1 MTNVQE
7 RSIAIPVAEWT
18 AVAERLG
25 HFLAS
30 DEDAGIGHVELS
42 VSEGRRR
49 WVGCNGKAIACFLGG
64 RIEAGGATALAKTAS
79 WLGAERPALQLSPRL
94 VSAASALTAQPGED
108 VLLEL
113 GVDERS
119 GRPLTTVS
127 GSAGRL
133 SLLAGTGSFPD
144 LDEVVRREDGSGRAT
159 AVVDRAVLRRILD
172 EARKAPLGVD
182 TSETRPLFWLEVGQG
197 ELRISIDWKRHGTSL
212 FAARAETIGSGAAA
226 AALCCVDAFVEA
238 CSDGPL
244 SIAVPCGSGP
254 VLLEDGR
261 GFCVRVLPHD
271 ASAESLR
278 ERVEHELAGAWGLE
292 EVERDED
299 GDYVLPNR
307 LAPLYARLL
316 PGDPHR
322 LHLFGLV
329 ADLPPSAKL
338 LTELNEL
345 NSGLGL
351 LKVFAAADQV
361 VVAADLDATCA
372 GADEIAARARSL
384 ARTAADLRVVLAGL
398 FGGTE
403 AA

>member
-1 MTNVQE
+1 M
-7 RSIAIPVAEWT
+7 
-18 AVAERLG
+18 
-25 HFLAS
+25 
-30 DEDAGIGHVELS
+30 
-42 VSEGRRR
+42 
-49 WVGCNGKAIACFLGG
+49 
-64 RIEAGGATALAKTAS
+64 
-79 WLGAERPALQLSPRL
+79 LSPEM
-94 VSAASALTAQPGED
+94 V
-108 VLLEL
+108 VEL

-133 SLLAGTGSFPD
+133 SLLAGAGSFPD
-144 LDEVVRREDGSGRAT
+144 LDEIARREDGSGRAT

-172 EARKAPLGVD
+172 EARKAPPGVD
-182 TSETRPLFWLEVGQG
+182 TSETSPLFWLEVGEG
-197 ELRISIDWKRHGTSL
+197 ELRNSIDWLRHGTSL
-212 FAARAETIGSGAAA
+212 FAAAAETTGSGAAA

-244 SIAVPCGSGP
+244 SIGVPCGSGP

-261 GFCVRVLPHD
+261 GFCLRVLSHD

-278 ERVEHELAGAWGLE
+278 ERVEHELASAWGLE
-292 EVERDED
+292 EVERDGD

-329 ADLPPSAKL
+329 ADLPPNTEL
-338 LTELNEL
+338 VTELNGL

-351 LKVFAAADQV
+351 LKVFAAGGQV
-361 VVAADLDATCA
+361 LVAADLDATCA
-372 GADEIAARARSL
+372 GANEIAARARSV
-384 ARTAADLRVVLAGL
+384 ARTAADLRVVLGGL